1 LKLLPTLLAGVLAFA
16 PIAAAA
22 QSVSVDINRAKLAWT
37 WTAATGS
44 GAPSEFRVKCGQ
56 SSGSYTKT
64 TIVSDSALR
73 SIDIKTVIGG
83 QGNWFCVVSAANSFG
98 ESGNSNEVPFVAG
111 AAPSGSIAAS
121 ISAQ

>member
-1 LKLLPTLLAGVLAFA
+1 LKVIPSLVAGLLAFA
-16 PIAAAA
+16 PVAAFA

-37 WTAATGS
+37 WTSATGS
-44 GAPSEFRVKCGQ
+44 GAPTEFRVKCGQ
-56 SSGSYTKT
+56 FPLLYTKT
-64 TIVSDSALR
+64 TIVSDPAVR
-73 SIDIKTVIGG
+73 EIAIKTVIGG